1 MSQGLTDPPTRLAS
15 GSTLPSV
22 DAKSEIR
29 EFLTSRR
36 ARITP
41 EQAGLTLYGDNR
53 RVPGLRREEVAMLA
67 GVSADY
73 YTQVERGNV
82 NGVSDSVLDALVR
95 ALRLDDAER
104 SHLFNLVRARRSA
117 SPPRRRSPKHGVRA
131 SLQQVLDAMTA
142 APAYVRNEYGDLVA
156 TNTLGRALYS
166 PLFDRPDGPPNVARF
181 VFLDP
186 RATTFFVD
194 WDEVADQ
201 IVAAIHAQ
209 AGRDPYDRR
218 LTDLIGELATRSE
231 IFRVRWAAQNVRHH
245 SISLKRFHHPV
256 VGALDLN
263 YDALPLPADPGLTLV
278 TYTAQAGSRS
288 KETLRL
294 LGSWAATTEPEPA
307 SDRPAGQD

>member
-1 MSQGLTDPPTRLAS
+1 M
-15 GSTLPSV
+15 
-22 DAKSEIR
+22 DAKSGIR

-41 EQAGLTLYGDNR
+41 EQAGLTVYGDNR

-82 NGVSDSVLDALVR
+82 NGVSDSVLEALVR
-95 ALRLDDAER
+95 ALQLDDAER
-104 SHLFNLVRARRSA
+104 SHLFSLVHARRTTNQT
-117 SPPRRRSPKHGVRA
+117 RRRPAKRRVRA
-131 SLQQVLDAMTA
+131 SVQQFLDAMTG

-166 PLFDRPDGPPNVARF
+166 QLFDSREGPPNVARF

-218 LTDLIGELATRSE
+218 LTDLIGELSTRSE
-231 IFRVRWAAQNVRHH
+231 VFRVRWAAHNVRHH
-245 SISLKRFHHPV
+245 DAGVKRFHHPV
-256 VGALDLN
+256 VGALELS

-278 TYTAQAGSRS
+278 TYTAAPGSRS
-288 KETLRL
+288 EETLGL
-294 LGSWAATTEPEPA
+294 LGSWAATSQPEVA
-307 SDRPAGQD
+307 NDRQRERD

>member
-1 MSQGLTDPPTRLAS
+1 MDPR
-15 GSTLPSV
+15 G
-22 DAKSEIR
+22 EIR
-29 EFLTSRR
+29 EFLISRR

-41 EQAGLTLYGDNR
+41 EQAGLTVYGDNR

-82 NGVSDSVLDALVR
+82 SGVSDSVLEALVR

-104 SHLFNLVRARRSA
+104 SHLFNLVRAGRTA
-117 SPPRRRSPKHGVRA
+117 TQTRRRPPQQHVRA
-131 SLQQVLDAMTA
+131 SVQQVLDALTN

-156 TNTLGRALYS
+156 TNTLGRALYCD
-166 PLFDRPDGPPNVARF
+166 LFDGEVGPPNVARF

-194 WDEVADQ
+194 WDEVANQ
-201 IVAAIHAQ
+201 IVAATHAQ

-218 LTDLIGELATRSE
+218 LTDLIGELSTRSE
-231 IFRVRWAAQNVRHH
+231 VFRVRWAAHNVRHH
-245 SISLKRFHHPV
+245 DTGVKRFHHPV
-256 VGALDLN
+256 VGALELN

-278 TYTAQAGSRS
+278 TYTAPAGSRS
-288 KETLRL
+288 AETLGL
-294 LGSWAATTEPEPA
+294 LGSWAATIEAEPA
-307 SDRPAGQD
+307 SDRPQGRD

>member
-1 MSQGLTDPPTRLAS
+1 MDP
-15 GSTLPSV
+15 
-22 DAKSEIR
+22 KSEIR

-41 EQAGLTLYGDNR
+41 EQAGLTVYGDNR

-73 YTQVERGNV
+73 YNQLERGNV
-82 NGVSDSVLDALVR
+82 NGVSDSVLEALVR
-95 ALRLDDAER
+95 ALKLDDAER
-104 SHLFNLVRARRSA
+104 SHLFNLVRARRTA
-117 SPPRRRSPKHGVRA
+117 NPTRGRPPKHRLRQSV
-131 SLQQVLDAMTA
+131 QQVLDAMTS
-142 APAYVRNEYGDLVA
+142 APAYVRNEYGELVA

-166 PLFDRPDGPPNVARF
+166 QLFEPPDGPPNVARF

-194 WDEVADQ
+194 WDDLADQ
-201 IVAAIHAQ
+201 IVAAVHAQ

-218 LTDLIGELATRSE
+218 LTDLIGELSTRSE

-245 SISLKRFHHPV
+245 NTGLKRFHHPV
-256 VGALDLN
+256 VGQLDLN

-288 KETLRL
+288 EEALRL
-294 LGSWAATTEPEPA
+294 LGSWAATLAPEPA
-307 SDRPAGQD
+307 SDRPQRRD

>member
-1 MSQGLTDPPTRLAS
+1 MDP
-15 GSTLPSV
+15 
-22 DAKSEIR
+22 KSEMR

-41 EQAGLTLYGDNR
+41 EQAGLTVYGDKR

-104 SHLFNLVRARRSA
+104 SHLFNLVRARRTA
-117 SPPRRRSPKHGVRA
+117 NPTRRRPPKQRVRL
-131 SLQQVLDAMTA
+131 SVQQVLDAMTS
-142 APAYVRNEYGDLVA
+142 APAYVRDEYGDLVA

-166 PLFDRPDGPPNVARF
+166 ELFEPPDGPPNVARF

-201 IVAAIHAQ
+201 IVAAVHAQ

-218 LTDLIGELATRSE
+218 LTDLIGELSTRSE

-245 SISLKRFHHPV
+245 NTGLKRFHHPV
-256 VGALDLN
+256 VGQLDLN
-263 YDALPLPADPGLTLV
+263 YDALPLPADAGLTLV

-288 KETLRL
+288 EEALRL
-294 LGSWAATTEPEPA
+294 LGSWAATLEPEPA
-307 SDRPAGQD
+307 SDRPEGRD

>member
-1 MSQGLTDPPTRLAS
+1 VDP
-15 GSTLPSV
+15 
-22 DAKSEIR
+22 KSEIR
-29 EFLTSRR
+29 EFVTSRR

-41 EQAGLTLYGDNR
+41 EQAGLTVYGDNR

-82 NGVSDSVLDALVR
+82 NGVSDSVLEALVR
-95 ALRLDDAER
+95 ALKLDDAER
-104 SHLFNLVRARRSA
+104 SHLFNLVRARRTA
-117 SPPRRRSPKHGVRA
+117 SPTRRRPPKRGVRL
-131 SLQQVLDAMTA
+131 SVQQVLDAMTS

-166 PLFDRPDGPPNVARF
+166 QLFDRPDGSPNVARF
-181 VFLDP
+181 VFLDS

-218 LTDLIGELATRSE
+218 LTDLIGELSTRSE

-245 SISLKRFHHPV
+245 NTGLKRFHHPV
-256 VGALDLN
+256 VGQLELN

-278 TYTAQAGSRS
+278 TYTSQAGSRS
-288 KETLRL
+288 EETLRL
-294 LGSWAATTEPEPA
+294 LGSWAATIQPEPA
-307 SDRPAGQD
+307 GDRPHGRD

>member
-1 MSQGLTDPPTRLAS
+1 MDP
-15 GSTLPSV
+15 
-22 DAKSEIR
+22 KSEIR

-41 EQAGLTLYGDNR
+41 EQAGLTVYGDNR

-82 NGVSDSVLDALVR
+82 TGVSDGVLEALVR

-104 SHLFNLVRARRSA
+104 SHLFNLTHALRTANPARRR
-117 SPPRRRSPKHGVRA
+117 PPKPPVRA
-131 SLQQVLDAMTA
+131 SVQQVLDALTS

-156 TNTLGRALYS
+156 TNELGRALYS
-166 PLFDRPDGPPNVARF
+166 QLFDDRGGPPNVARF

-201 IVAAIHAQ
+201 IVAATHAQ

-218 LTDLIGELATRSE
+218 LTDLIGELSTRSE
-231 IFRVRWAAQNVRHH
+231 VFRVRWAAHNVRHH
-245 SISLKRFHHPV
+245 DTGVKRFQHPV
-256 VGALDLN
+256 VGELELN

-278 TYTAQAGSRS
+278 TYTAQAGSRAE
-288 KETLRL
+288 ETLRL
-294 LGSWAATTEPEPA
+294 LGSWAATSEPK
-307 SDRPAGQD
+307 PAGNLP

>member
-1 MSQGLTDPPTRLAS
+1 MDP
-15 GSTLPSV
+15 
-22 DAKSEIR
+22 KSELR

-41 EQAGLTLYGDNR
+41 EQAGLTVYGDNR

-82 NGVSDSVLDALVR
+82 SGVSDRVLDALVK
-95 ALRLDDAER
+95 ALRLDDTER
-104 SHLFNLVRARRSA
+104 SHLFNLVRARRTA
-117 SPPRRRSPKHGVRA
+117 AQTRRRPNEQRVRA
-131 SLQQVLDAMTA
+131 SVQQVLDALTS

-166 PLFDRPDGPPNVARF
+166 ELIDAKDGPPNVARF

-194 WDEVADQ
+194 WDEVANQ
-201 IVAAIHAQ
+201 IVAATHAQ

-218 LTDLIGELATRSE
+218 LTDLIGELSTRSE
-231 IFRVRWAAQNVRHH
+231 VFRVRWAAHNVRRHD
-245 SISLKRFHHPV
+245 SGVKRFHHPV
-256 VGALDLN
+256 VGALELN

-278 TYTAQAGSRS
+278 TYTAPAGSQS
-288 KETLRL
+288 AETLAL
-294 LGSWAATTEPEPA
+294 LGSWAATIEREPA
-307 SDRPAGQD
+307 SDRPQGRD

>member
-1 MSQGLTDPPTRLAS
+1 MDPKVEL
-15 GSTLPSV
+15 
-22 DAKSEIR
+22 R

-41 EQAGLTLYGDNR
+41 EQAGLTVYGDNR

-82 NGVSDSVLDALVR
+82 SGVSDSVLEALVR
-95 ALRLDDAER
+95 ALSLDDIER
-104 SHLFNLVRARRSA
+104 SHLFNLVRAGRTA
-117 SPPRRRSPKHGVRA
+117 AQTRRRPTRQRVRA
-131 SLQQVLDAMTA
+131 SVQQVLDALTS

-156 TNTLGRALYS
+156 TNPLGRALYS
-166 PLFDRPDGPPNVARF
+166 ELFDGQDDPPNVARF

-194 WDEVADQ
+194 WDEVANQ
-201 IVAAIHAQ
+201 IVAATHAQ

-218 LTDLIGELATRSE
+218 LTDLIGELSTRSE
-231 IFRVRWAAQNVRHH
+231 VFRVRWAAHNVRRHD
-245 SISLKRFHHPV
+245 SGVKRFHHPV
-256 VGALDLN
+256 VGALELN

-278 TYTAQAGSRS
+278 TYTAPAGSRS
-288 KETLRL
+288 AETLAP
-294 LGSWAATTEPEPA
+294 LGRWAATIEPDPA
-307 SDRPAGQD
+307 TDRAHGRD